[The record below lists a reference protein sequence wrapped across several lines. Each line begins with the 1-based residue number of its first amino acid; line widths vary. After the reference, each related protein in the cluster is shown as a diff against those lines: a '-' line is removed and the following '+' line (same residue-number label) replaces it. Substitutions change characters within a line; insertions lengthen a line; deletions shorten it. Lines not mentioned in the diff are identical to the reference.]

1 MARRVSPDELVKV
14 LDEAFEALG
23 SAAVMASDGDG
34 TLWRGDVGEDLF
46 ELAVAEGLLRPAA
59 LAALRGEAAAH
70 DIAVADDA
78 DASGVAREL
87 LSSHREGRY
96 PNGPAFAMMAW
107 AFAGFTESELDALC
121 ERSLDERGF
130 AERVRPEL
138 APVHAWARD
147 RGVPLWLVSASPT
160 AVAAAAGRRMGIPR
174 EQVVAMDPRVVD
186 GVVLPELGDEPT
198 YRDGKLR
205 RLRACTGETL
215 LAGFGDSY
223 WDLALIEEARVG
235 VAVAP
240 NPTLRERMAE
250 LDRGFV
256 LEAI

>member
-1 MARRVSPDELVKV
+1 MARRVSPDELVEV

-23 SAAVMASDGDG
+23 TTAVMASDGDG

-46 ELAVAEGLLRPAA
+46 ELAVAERLLRPAA
-59 LAALRGEAAAH
+59 LAALRAEAAAH
-70 DIAVADDA
+70 DVVVAADA
-78 DASGVAREL
+78 DASGVAEQL
-87 LSSHREGRY
+87 LSSHRDGRY

-107 AFAGFTESELDALC
+107 AFAGFTEDELDALS

-138 APVHAWARD
+138 EPVHAWARK

-160 AVAAAAGRRMGIPR
+160 SVAAAAAGRMGIPR
-174 EQVVAMDPRVVD
+174 EHVVAMDPRVVD
-186 GVVLPELGDEPT
+186 GVLLPELGPEAT

-205 RLRACTGETL
+205 RLRACTDKAL

-223 WDLALIEEARVG
+223 WDLALIEAARVG

-240 NPTLRERMAE
+240 NPSLRERMAE
-250 LDRGFV
+250 LDEGFV
-256 LEAI
+256 LEAT